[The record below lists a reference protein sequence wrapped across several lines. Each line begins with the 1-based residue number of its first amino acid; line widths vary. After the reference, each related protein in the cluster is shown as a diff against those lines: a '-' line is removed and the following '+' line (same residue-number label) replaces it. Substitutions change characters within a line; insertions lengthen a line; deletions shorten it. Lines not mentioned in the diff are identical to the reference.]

1 MSEQDNPPVH
11 DETVGIRVR
20 LPSSQQREH
29 ATGIY
34 LTSSFEFE
42 DAEQARALF
51 ANEITG
57 NIYSRY
63 SNPNT
68 DEFVQRLC
76 ALEQTEDGIA
86 VASGMSA
93 IFTCFGALL
102 ASGDQVLSS
111 RSVFGSTHQVLTQI
125 LPKWGIHCH
134 YGDLTAFPEG
144 WEALVTPSTKLCYVE
159 TPSNPALDL
168 IDLSALAQFCHS
180 RDIILVVDNIF
191 ATPILQKPALHGA
204 DIVIHSA
211 TKYIDG
217 QGRGIGGVILGK
229 ADLIEKIRFF
239 ARHTGPS
246 LSPFNAWMFSRSL
259 ETLSLRMEKHCE
271 QAATLAHWLFEQED
285 VETLKYPHHP
295 SHPQYALAK
304 RQMKGGGGIVTFMVK
319 GGLDRGRRFLNHL
332 KMISHTANLGD
343 VRTIA
348 THPASTT
355 HSKLS
360 EQERLAVGILPGLI
374 RISVGLEHCD
384 DIIRDLDQALLA
396 SR

>member
-1 MSEQDNPPVH
+1 MSEQDTPSFH
-11 DETVGIRVR
+11 DETAGIRVR
-20 LPSSQQREH
+20 IPSSHQREH

-34 LTSSFEFE
+34 MTSSFEFE

-51 ANEITG
+51 ANEIPG

-93 IFTCFGALL
+93 IFTCFAALL
-102 ASGDQVLSS
+102 ESGDQVLSS

-134 YGDLTAFPEG
+134 YGDVTAFPQD

-168 IDLSALAQFCHS
+168 IDLSALAQFCQ
-180 RDIILVVDNIF
+180 RRGIILVVDNIF

-229 ADLIEKIRFF
+229 AALIEKIRFF

-271 QAATLAHWLFEQED
+271 QAATLAHWLFEHED

-304 RQMKGGGGIVTFMVK
+304 TQMKGGGGIVTFMIK

-360 EQERLAVGILPGLI
+360 EQERLAVGIQPGLI

-384 DIIRDLDQALLA
+384 DIIRDLDQALIA